1 VASLFQ
7 RVRKTGS
14 EELMNKTA
22 EGPDRMPKNQLQ
34 SKAQAGRQ
42 YKTEMTYVR
51 HIVASDELEN
61 SPKVC

>member
-1 VASLFQ
+1 
-7 RVRKTGS
+7 
-14 EELMNKTA
+14 MNKTA